1 LSTPPAKINEL
12 ESFQE
17 NPTGDFRTSQHTF
30 TVSFVPHQLPHNPVH
45 IIAVVGLSTL
55 WELDVWSERSLY
67 FMSLCNHY
75 QSWLMQKESGVGICL
90 IGEK

>member
-1 LSTPPAKINEL
+1 LFTTP
-12 ESFQE
+12 
-17 NPTGDFRTSQHTF
+17 
-30 TVSFVPHQLPHNPVH
+30 
-45 IIAVVGLSTL
+45 
-55 WELDVWSERSLY
+55 WELDEKTVGTHWEQQAKPKKSSTRPLQPPPKENTPGPLGCMLQGLNSLAEFLSQHLFVTI